1 MTTKHWFL
9 VAYVV
14 LITSVM
20 LIVSYRAEHP
30 KSALQVALERTSDSL
45 ERARVSTKAALD
57 RAHNDAWCANDFAFA
72 RDRRDSIEVIKG
84 HGPIFG
90 GRAGACY
97 IDAQHQ

>member
-30 KSALQVALERTSDSL
+30 KSALQVALERTRDSL
-45 ERARVSTKAALD
+45 NRSIRDE
-57 RAHNDAWCANDFAFA
+57 WCVNDFAFA
-72 RDRRDSIEVIKG
+72 RDRRDSVEVIKG

-97 IDAQHQ
+97 IDAQHQARWRP